1 VRRSIIGFLIVA
13 NVGIFGGLAAVW
25 LAADKVADAIPTIE
39 GDLDLAAPAG
49 ANEPVT
55 FLLVGSDSRDGVP
68 EDFTNLGNFGG
79 QRADVIMLV
88 KVLPSDGR
96 VQIIS
101 LPRDL
106 KVTYR
111 GTSQRINAAY
121 NDGAAGLLQAV
132 KDVTPEPIHHYLEV
146 NFAGFAGIVNA
157 VGGVEMTFPYPARDV
172 KSGLSIDAGT
182 HVLDGQQALQYARS
196 RKYEENRNGQWVY
209 VRADDIGRTGRQQD
223 VLMALLTQIDR
234 PGSIAEFTDLVNSL
248 GGFVQSDDALD
259 ADQIINLGWS
269 MRNVGAADIDAITL
283 PINYSSENGVAYVV
297 RREPEA
303 AQALAAF
310 RDGVPFEAT
319 ATGTASIEVQNGNGV
334 SGSAGAVAAVI
345 TAGGYEVT
353 RVTDSNRDDYQTTL
367 VVARPR
373 ALTQAEAIVAML
385 GYGEATVGATP
396 DGVDVVVIVGIDAGT

>member
-1 VRRSIIGFLIVA
+1 MRRSIIGFLIVA